1 MSGRSNAAVDPCF
14 SCALPDCDESS
25 PRCALKRAHSDYQK
39 ARRKGE
45 LPRVSQTVR
54 DGYNAWFTTWRLE
67 RDAKRSEQAPNHSH
81 QTEVSP

>member
-1 MSGRSNAAVDPCF
+1 MSGPSTLAADPCF
-14 SCALPDCDESS
+14 SCPLPDCNEDS
-25 PRCALKRAHSDYQK
+25 PRCALKRAHSEYSK

-45 LPRVSQTVR
+45 LSTISPTVR

-67 RDAKRSEQAPNHSH
+67 RDAKRSEQVSNHSQ